1 MKHLPKPKP
10 YRPYET
16 VFVDYIKSAVPGEL
30 DISGEEVIRI
40 TNDLKK
46 LYEETEKDKNKC

>member
-16 VFVDYIKSAVPGEL
+16 VFVEYVKSAVPGEL
-30 DISGEEVIRI
+30 DISEEVIIKI
-40 TNDLKK
+40 TDDLKNI
-46 LYEETEKDKNKC
+46 YRESQKDKK